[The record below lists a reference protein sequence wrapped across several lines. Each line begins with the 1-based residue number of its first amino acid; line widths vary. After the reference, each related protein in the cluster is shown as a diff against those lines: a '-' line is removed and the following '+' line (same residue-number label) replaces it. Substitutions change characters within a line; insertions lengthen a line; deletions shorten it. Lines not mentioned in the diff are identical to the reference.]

1 MDCCF
6 RKQTRAP
13 EILSESSPCVR
24 RELSWLALEILPRRN
39 VKCAPSQAPW
49 HPRPTETT
57 AETPV
62 TLGARGSRSRKDFL
76 LVLLVVLWPLSSK
89 DCTGR

>member
-1 MDCCF
+1 MARFGDTATKEREVCPQPGPLAP
-6 RKQTRAP
+6 QTDRDHCRD
-13 EILSESSPCVR
+13 S
-24 RELSWLALEILPRRN
+24 
-39 VKCAPSQAPW
+39 
-49 HPRPTETT
+49 HD
-57 AETPV
+57 V